1 MAALRGGL
9 EKRDDGG
16 SAQVVGGHPLN
27 ISQCG
32 LESGY
37 AKGLTSLYTPLSA
50 RRFPSEQTN

>member
-9 EKRDDGG
+9 EKRR
-16 SAQVVGGHPLN
+16 LN

-32 LESGY
+32 LESGH

-50 RRFPSEQTN
+50 QRFPSEQTNSYEILW